1 MQPANV
7 FVVGLDQENLET
19 LRDVPKLDE
28 YRFHALLSIPELQSD
43 EIAADVLVDKAQHQL
58 DAFDGSIDA
67 IVGYW
72 DFPVST
78 MLPILC
84 RRYGVPGASLEAVLK
99 CEHKYWSR
107 LEQEKAIDEHPKF
120 ALVDLDGT
128 PEPPRDLTYPIW
140 LKPVK
145 SYSSELAF
153 KVQNDEDFHEA
164 VAEIAEGIGRFGEP
178 FQFFLDQAELPPEI
192 KDAGGSACLAEEA
205 MSGLQAA
212 VEGYSIDGRV
222 EIYGALDSV
231 NYPETSSFQR
241 HQYPSQLPEG
251 TIQHMEDVAKRVI
264 SHIGLTNIAFSIEF
278 FVDPGSEAV
287 WLLEINPRHSQSHAE
302 IFELVDGVPN
312 HHAMLRLALGHEPY
326 MPYREGEWAIA
337 GKWYHRRFGTDAVV
351 RTAPTA
357 EEIERIEQEF
367 PGVTVQTTVREG
379 ERLSELPEQDSYSF
393 DLAHLIVA
401 GTDVADMEE
410 KFHRATERLP
420 FEFDEEPAEGA

>member
-7 FVVGLDQENLET
+7 FVVGLDEENLET
-19 LRDVPKLDE
+19 LRDVPKLGE
-28 YRFHALLSIPELQSD
+28 YRFHALLSVPELRAGEISAD
-43 EIAADVLVDKAQHQL
+43 ELIDKAQRQL

-84 RRYGVPGASLEAVLK
+84 RRYGVHGASLEAVLK

-120 ALVDLDGT
+120 ALVELDGT
-128 PEPPRDLTYPIW
+128 PEPPQNLKYPMW

-153 KVQNDEDFHEA
+153 KVESDDKFHQA
-164 VAEIAEGIGRFGEP
+164 VAEISDGVGRFGEP
-178 FQFFLDQAELPPEI
+178 FQYFLDLAELPPEI

-222 EIYGALDSV
+222 EVYGALDSV
-231 NYPETSSFQR
+231 NYPGTSSFQR
-241 HQYPSQLPEG
+241 HQYPSQLPEN
-251 TIQHMEDVAKRVI
+251 TVQHMEDVAKRVI
-264 SHIGLTNIAFSIEF
+264 SHIGLNNIAFSIEF
-278 FVDPGSEAV
+278 FVDPDSEDV
-287 WLLEINPRHSQSHAE
+287 CLLEINPRHSQSHAE
-302 IFELVDGVPN
+302 IFEHVDGVPN

-337 GKWYHRRFGTDAVV
+337 GKWYYRRFDDDAVV
-351 RTAPTA
+351 RRAPS
-357 EEIERIEQEF
+357 EDEIERIEREI
-367 PGVTVQTTVREG
+367 PGVTVQATVREG

-393 DLAHLIVA
+393 DLAHLVVA
-401 GTDVADMEE
+401 GNDVADMED
-410 KFHRATERLP
+410 KFRRATERLTL
-420 FEFDEEPAEGA
+420 EFDEVPAEGE